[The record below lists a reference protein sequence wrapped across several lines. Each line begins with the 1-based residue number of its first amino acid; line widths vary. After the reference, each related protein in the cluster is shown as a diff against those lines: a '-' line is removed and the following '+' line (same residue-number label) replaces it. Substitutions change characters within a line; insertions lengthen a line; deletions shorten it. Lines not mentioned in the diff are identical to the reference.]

1 MLFFIIVIIIIVGIV
16 WKAGINHTTVLISY
30 KT

>member
-1 MLFFIIVIIIIVGIV
+1 MLFFIIVIIIVGIV